1 VFVLQLLFALVVV
14 VAVVVV
20 ALLLGLRFRQPGFG
34 LRVSVSCLPLSF
46 APLPLHRP
54 PLGPITTSRLRSSWI
69 SLLSCILLCTL
80 HCSFVSLFAASNAR
94 PHFPLHHPTLF
105 GGSKL
110 ERVKEKERERPP
122 MSER

>member
-46 APLPLHRP
+46 APLPLHHPPWAPSP
-54 PLGPITTSRLRSSWI
+54 PLDFGHRGFLCSPAFCSALFTALLFRF
-69 SLLSCILLCTL
+69 SLLLMLAPTS
-80 HCSFVSLFAASNAR
+80 
-94 PHFPLHHPTLF
+94 PLPRPTLF